1 MFTIDL
7 LLIQFHLTQMRK
19 PSFYTWF
26 KKGGS
31 VQSYGIISRKE
42 NKGTHLGCCNSLG
55 VNPLFIDS

>member
-7 LLIQFHLTQMRK
+7 LLIQSHLTQMRK
-19 PSFYTWF
+19 PSFYVVQ
-26 KKGGS
+26 KRGS
-31 VQSYGIISRKE
+31 VQSYGIISRQE